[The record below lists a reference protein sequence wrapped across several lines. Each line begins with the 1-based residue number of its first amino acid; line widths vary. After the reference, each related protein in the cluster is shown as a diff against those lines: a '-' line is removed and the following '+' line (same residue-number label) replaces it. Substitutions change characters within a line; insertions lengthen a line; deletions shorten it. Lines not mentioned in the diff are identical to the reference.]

1 MRVLSRLHTALLITT
16 TFIVIPNN
24 AGAQNRNMNG
34 TGARL
39 LLGNI
44 DTAYLGVSFPV
55 FSSAMLIIHTF
66 TVFTR
71 VVVVVFFYLTPA
83 SALVESLQES
93 LRGMCNYYMPY
104 VWPGEAGEV

>member
-1 MRVLSRLHTALLITT
+1 MPFPFVSASVCVLSRLHIALLITT

-24 AGAQNRNMNG
+24 AGAHNRNMNG

-44 DTAYLGVSFPV
+44 DAAYLGVSFSV
-55 FSSAMLIIHTF
+55 FSSAMLIIHAF

-71 VVVVVFFYLTPA
+71 VVVFFTFNPCIC
-83 SALVESLQES
+83 SCRIS
-93 LRGMCNYYMPY
+93 
-104 VWPGEAGEV
+104 